1 MPSYVDQ
8 LSQRRGLRGV
18 LEDALILL
26 TEDTVLNGRC
36 QRPTF
41 VSERATTQIFGRV
54 CSVQVIV
61 LRRCLVCLTVSP
73 VVLPTWMRVV
83 ICN

>member
-8 LSQRRGLRGV
+8 LSQRRGQRGV

-26 TEDTVLNGRC
+26 TKDTVLHGRC

-41 VSERATTQIFGRV
+41 VSEQATSKEFGRV
-54 CSVQVIV
+54 VRSK
-61 LRRCLVCLTVSP
+61 
-73 VVLPTWMRVV
+73 
-83 ICN
+83 

>member
-8 LSQRRGLRGV
+8 LSQRRGPRGV

-26 TEDTVLNGRC
+26 TKDTVLHSRC

-41 VSERATTQIFGRV
+41 VSERATTKEFGRV
-54 CSVQVIV
+54 VRSK
-61 LRRCLVCLTVSP
+61 
-73 VVLPTWMRVV
+73 
-83 ICN
+83 